1 MEKKWGVTL
10 PFEPQNDAK
19 RDQEKKNK
27 KLRLGHHSFSDLQK
41 KLCHTF
47 DEKPFTQE
55 YGRLCDGGLT
65 DFCLKRQNKVGKIV
79 KKSKFHF
86 FKIHPKMDLDNL

>member
-1 MEKKWGVTL
+1 MLFRTVSRFDNFRKKTKT
-10 PFEPQNDAK
+10 E
-19 RDQEKKNK
+19 NK
-27 KLRLGHHSFSDLQK
+27 IFYLEGLLKSIS
-41 KLCHTF
+41 T
-47 DEKPFTQE
+47 
-55 YGRLCDGGLT
+55 LT